1 MLALTSG
8 SHLMTSI
15 VQIQALE
22 FDSGITDP
30 TYRIYFCKI
39 KIDFI
44 HLIS

>member
-15 VQIQALE
+15 VQFQVLG

>member
-1 MLALTSG
+1 
-8 SHLMTSI
+8 MTSI